1 MLAESGKFSEME
13 EKIRKVR
20 GKHKQNEKMWL
31 EVAKTYY
38 MLQKFEEA
46 RNLKVACL
54 KSIQNKKTRK
64 YTSNMIN
71 MACVFNITTKK
82 LQGLSRSGR
91 VFDFP
96 LRFIHHLG
104 NKIF

>member
-1 MLAESGKFSEME
+1 MLAESGKFTEME

-20 GKHKQNEKMWL
+20 GKHKQDEKMWL

-46 RNLKVACL
+46 RNLKAACL

-64 YTSNMIN
+64 YTLCI
-71 MACVFNITTKK
+71 I
-82 LQGLSRSGR
+82 
-91 VFDFP
+91 
-96 LRFIHHLG
+96 RF
-104 NKIF
+104 